1 MQCTLM
7 IPDFM
12 QFSQKFKKFNMFK
25 QAYTQKPLNDDDL
38 CTSFIFNYIYN
49 RVMPN
54 ICDNI
59 KMECLH
65 GYLPKFS
72 LF

>member
-1 MQCTLM
+1 
-7 IPDFM
+7 
-12 QFSQKFKKFNMFK
+12 MFK